1 MDNFIINYYKENLN
15 KIKEKNTPPL
25 KYINFRNLNYD
36 QKIFQLSIE
45 IKISENLII
54 KTKIDWNLNDE
65 KKSPEKFSSIF
76 VDNLTDFIK
85 DKNLLEFNKTNIK
98 NQIFT
103 QLIEKIIQKYK
114 FPKFHIIRK
123 KNEIN
128 GLNELCSNC
137 GTIKYN
143 NNYCINCLEIFENE
157 SNNNINIKKTIKK
170 KKKTIKKK
178 K

>member
-1 MDNFIINYYKENLN
+1 MDNFIISYYKENLN
-15 KIKEKNTPPL
+15 KIKEKNSPPL

-76 VDNLTDFIK
+76 VDNLIDFIK

-103 QLIEKIIQKYK
+103 QLIEKIIQKIDMVGADLDLGQGMCGSSSGSI
-114 FPKFHIIRK
+114 PTNVGQPMIRVT
-123 KNEIN
+123 EITV
-128 GLNELCSNC
+128 G
-137 GTIKYN
+137 GR
-143 NNYCINCLEIFENE
+143 
-157 SNNNINIKKTIKK
+157 
-170 KKKTIKKK
+170 
-178 K
+178 